1 MIARRLVTAALAIP
15 LAMAAAVPIAA
26 ADEALRLR
34 QLHVIV
40 APDPQSAA
48 LRVVE
53 IAIVQNDGT
62 SPVDAT
68 IRFPLPADAYDL
80 DLGAGFLGRA
90 AAVPGGIE
98 YSGPLAPGPTQLV
111 LGYRLD
117 YGGVYLFRKL
127 LSLRADAVDV
137 LIEDAGFTVQS
148 RELSGPASV
157 TMGEARFLR
166 LIGRDVPA
174 GTIFSVEIRGKPG
187 GSAASA
193 LSLTDAAAPVGLVVL
208 AGVTALVLIRPRI
221 RRRGA
226 PQPTRE
232 EQRERRREEHEDGE
246 LTEEQLEE
254 EGALA

>member
-1 MIARRLVTAALAIP
+1 MIARGLMAAALAIP
-15 LAMAAAVPIAA
+15 LTMAAAVPAA
-26 ADEALRLR
+26 AEGEAFRFR

-40 APDPQSAA
+40 APDPQSPT
-48 LRVVE
+48 LHVVE
-53 IAIVQNDGT
+53 IAIVQNDGA

-80 DLGAGFLGRA
+80 DLGAGLLGKT

-98 YSGPLAPGPTQLV
+98 YSGSLSPGPTQLV

-117 YGGVYLFRKL
+117 YSGAYVFRKL
-127 LSLRADAVDV
+127 LSLRADAIDV
-137 LIEDAGFTVQS
+137 LVEDVGFTVQS
-148 RELSGPASV
+148 RELTGPAAV

-166 LIGRDVPA
+166 LIARDVPA

-187 GSAASA
+187 GVAPAA
-193 LSLTDAAAPVGLVVL
+193 LSLSDAAAPIGLAALVGATLF
-208 AGVTALVLIRPRI
+208 VLIRPRI
-221 RRRGA
+221 RRRA
-226 PQPTRE
+226 ESRPKRQQPR
-232 EQRERRREEHEDGE
+232 QKPREEHEDDE